1 MRRTFEAFEES
12 VGNARRFVSLAIA
25 DQPGDIQDSVNL
37 MVSELATNAL
47 VHASSGF
54 IVSIDRSDLAVTVSV
69 TDRGA
74 GTPAMQSPSSSEPHG
89 RGLRIV
95 EALSEDWG
103 ITSSTETGKT
113 VWFRIALQSVPSG
126 IQQADAVVTTNEVE
140 PSTGNGQDAP
150 HPTSRT
156 MKPDVGHVNQPEAQ
170 LRGSPT
176 ASAKT
181 VHELRPGA
189 GGSVIPMSKF
199 HLFSCLQP
207 RTLVTSH

>member
-12 VGNARRFVSLAIA
+12 VGSARRFVSLAIA
-25 DQPGDIQDSVNL
+25 DLPGDIQDSVNL

-54 IVSIDRSDLAVTVSV
+54 TVAIDRSDAAVTVSV
-69 TDRGA
+69 TDRGD

-95 EALSEDWG
+95 EALSDDWG
-103 ITSSTETGKT
+103 ITSSTDTGKT

-126 IQQADAVVTTNEVE
+126 IQQADAVVTTNRVE
-140 PSTGNGQDAP
+140 PGTSDRNRRSASDFSGYATRRRTGEPARSPAP
-150 HPTSRT
+150 
-156 MKPDVGHVNQPEAQ
+156 
-170 LRGSPT
+170 GSPT

-181 VHELRPGA
+181 VHGLPTGA
-189 GGSVIPMSKF
+189 GVSAIPMSRF
-199 HLFSCLQP
+199 HLFSRLGP
-207 RTLVTSH
+207 RTLLTSH